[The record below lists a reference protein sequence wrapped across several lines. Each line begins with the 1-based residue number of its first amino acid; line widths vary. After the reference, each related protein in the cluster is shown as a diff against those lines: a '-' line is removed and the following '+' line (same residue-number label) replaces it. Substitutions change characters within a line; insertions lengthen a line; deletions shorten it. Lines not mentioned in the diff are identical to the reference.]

1 MKKKVLFIIWSYSY
15 GGGAERI
22 LTNIVNNLDPSKYE
36 IDILEYVCAGIKKEE
51 INDNINLLNPIIDIT
66 DRSFINRVNNY
77 IKEKVV
83 YRFPKLLRQKYIKKD
98 YDVEIAFNY
107 LIPTFLLNYNVK
119 TIGWCHGAVTDL
131 KENDKLKKLQKK
143 YYDKINKIVAISNK
157 TFDSVIDVYP
167 EYKNKVELI
176 YNGFDKNNILNKI
189 NDYKAENI
197 DILYCGRF
205 DENKN
210 PAKFIEIIKNI
221 KKVKNDIRAG
231 MLGIGKLEENIKK
244 MIDEYKLGD
253 NVILYGYKDNPYP
266 IINSTKIM
274 CLTSCSE
281 GFPTVLMEGMI
292 LGKPFISTE
301 VAGTKEMSNSN
312 KCGFVSNDN
321 EMLCK
326 YAIKLL
332 EDKKLYDVMSRD
344 SKKHAENFT
353 LINQIK
359 NIESIIDKE

>member
-36 IDILEYVCAGIKKEE
+36 IDILEYVYAGIKKEE

-107 LIPTFLLNYNVK
+107 LIPTFLLNYNAN

-221 KKVKNDIRAG
+221 KKVKNDIMAG
-231 MLGIGKLEENIKK
+231 ILGIDTLEENIK
-244 MIDEYKLGD
+244 
-253 NVILYGYKDNPYP
+253 
-266 IINSTKIM
+266 
-274 CLTSCSE
+274 
-281 GFPTVLMEGMI
+281 
-292 LGKPFISTE
+292 
-301 VAGTKEMSNSN
+301 
-312 KCGFVSNDN
+312 
-321 EMLCK
+321 
-326 YAIKLL
+326 
-332 EDKKLYDVMSRD
+332 
-344 SKKHAENFT
+344 
-353 LINQIK
+353 
-359 NIESIIDKE
+359 